1 MTMMVKRE
9 EENEYVTYRMVDQS
23 AIDSVQITR
32 YIYQFKKNGLANN
45 KISFMRKRMSIITCH
60 LVVNI

>member
-23 AIDSVQITR
+23 AIGSVQITR
-32 YIYQFKKNGLANN
+32 YIYQFKKNGP
-45 KISFMRKRMSIITCH
+45 C
-60 LVVNI
+60 

>member
-9 EENEYVTYRMVDQS
+9 EENEYVTYRLVDQS

-32 YIYQFKKNGLANN
+32 YIYQFKKNGP
-45 KISFMRKRMSIITCH
+45 C
-60 LVVNI
+60 

>member
-1 MTMMVKRE
+1 MMVKRE

-32 YIYQFKKNGLANN
+32 YIYISSRKTVLANN
-45 KISFMRKRMSIITCH
+45 KISFMRKRMTIITCH